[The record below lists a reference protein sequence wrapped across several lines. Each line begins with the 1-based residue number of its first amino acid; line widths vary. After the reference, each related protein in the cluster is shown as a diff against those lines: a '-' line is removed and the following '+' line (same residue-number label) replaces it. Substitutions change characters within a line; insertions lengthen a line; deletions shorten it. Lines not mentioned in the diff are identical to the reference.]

1 MPTILPST
9 NPDLQQ
15 LIYVKTNVGGW
26 FFDAFMR
33 VDHTSKLRITENPVE
48 TGAAIADHSFMQPQE
63 LSMEI
68 LMSDA
73 ATSVVAGQFTGG
85 WSRSVTGYQVLRE
98 LQRMRIPVNIL
109 TRLGLY
115 QNMLI
120 ESISAPDDYK
130 TLYGL
135 RVSVIFREVIIAQ
148 VQTVKVSERPQ
159 ITNST
164 NRGNPEPVEP
174 NQSAVRQVLKKMFGG
189 ASE

>member
-9 NPDLQQ
+9 SPDLQQ

-26 FFDAFMR
+26 FFDAFIRM
-33 VDHTSKLRITENPVE
+33 DHTSKLRITENPVE

-73 ATSVVAGQFTGG
+73 ATSIVAGQFTGG

-115 QNMLI
+115 KNMLI

-130 TLYGL
+130 TLYSL

-164 NRGNPEPVEP
+164 NRGNPEPIEP
-174 NQSAVRQVLKKMFGG
+174 SQSALRQIMGKMFGG
-189 ASE
+189 D